1 MSAGERFLRRL
12 FDEME
17 KRYRIEREERR
28 AELREKYG
36 TPIFFVHELLE
47 CPHKREMRR
56 KFPEIEVASMY
67 NPRFVIGWLIEE
79 AVKYLLGVKQE
90 QYYWDRQIEVNGEK
104 ITIAGG
110 IDSRDPETGK
120 VIEIKYLSSLFNTPH
135 EHHVL
140 QLRIYLWGVREPDGE
155 LWMFSPEGVV
165 FIPVQAMSDEE
176 LSQLVEPALKGDK
189 IPMWSWE
196 CDHCPFERFCSYSIS
211 KRRVRK
217 GGGNAQEKES

>member
-28 AELREKYG
+28 AELQEKYK

-56 KFPEIEVASMY
+56 KFPEIEIASMY
-67 NPRFVIGWLIEE
+67 NPRFVVGWLIEE
-79 AVKYLLGVKQE
+79 GVKNILGVREE
-90 QYYWDRQIEVNGEK
+90 QYYWEK
-104 ITIAGG
+104 QVVVDGQTITIAGS

-140 QLRIYLWGVREPDGE
+140 QLRTYLWGVDEPEGE
-155 LWMFSPEGVV
+155 LWMFSPEGSV
-165 FIPVQAMSDEE
+165 FIPVEAMTDEE
-176 LSQLVEPALKGDK
+176 VSKLVATALSGDK
-189 IPMWSWE
+189 IPMWPWE
-196 CDHCPFERFCSYSIS
+196 CDHCGFERFCSYSVS
-211 KRRVRK
+211 KRRVKK
-217 GGGNAQEKES
+217 GG